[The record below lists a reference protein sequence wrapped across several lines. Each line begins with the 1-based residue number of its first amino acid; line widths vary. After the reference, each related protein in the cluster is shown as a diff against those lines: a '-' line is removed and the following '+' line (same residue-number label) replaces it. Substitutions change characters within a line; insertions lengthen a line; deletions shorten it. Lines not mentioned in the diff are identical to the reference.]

1 MLPLL
6 TWLGCAVGKPNNQKV
21 NLTAIGAFPR
31 SIFQPKNFVVISF
44 NMEQSAYM
52 GKYFTRGFTFAREY
66 QILQFQKLF
75 PIIDFKILTKPQSY
89 PIHT

>member
-1 MLPLL
+1 M
-6 TWLGCAVGKPNNQKV
+6 GD
-21 NLTAIGAFPR
+21 
-31 SIFQPKNFVVISF
+31 FQVPFFSAKKLQVISF

-52 GKYFTRGFTFAREY
+52 GKYFTRGFTFVREY